1 MCFKLLSKAIS
12 QMKEK
17 LLGIMDEIDI
27 LLVEY
32 LEIGGDPVDLSNK
45 LKELAYAVGQLKAN
59 KKDFN

>member
-1 MCFKLLSKAIS
+1 
-12 QMKEK
+12 MKEK

-45 LKELAYAVGQLKAN
+45 LKELAYAIGQLKVN
-59 KKDFN
+59 KKDIN